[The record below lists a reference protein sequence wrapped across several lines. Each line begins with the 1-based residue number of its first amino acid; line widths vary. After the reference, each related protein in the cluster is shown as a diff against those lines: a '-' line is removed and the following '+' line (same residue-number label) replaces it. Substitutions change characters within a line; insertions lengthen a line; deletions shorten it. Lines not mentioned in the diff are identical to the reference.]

1 MATATTLSD
10 DILTTLGYTHDD
22 RARHRESILFNI
34 GLVASRLRRRSI
46 DKQLRSGSDDGLIS
60 DATMY
65 RVPLFQEQYVQD
77 RTYFNLPA
85 SIVDARV
92 NGGVAYIRY
101 CDNSGCGDTLVGKQF
116 TMASPNELSVRNG
129 MELEKPSPSVPY
141 YFRARIS
148 TGEGIITNR
157 VWLVGVSPLVKCL
170 EVGLY
175 LAVDL
180 SDPMADPD
188 EQLPIPDDQVYL
200 VKRMV
205 LDMERF
211 ALLVPQERLSN
222 DGRDFKVGQQ
232 PLQPPN
238 TMGINAPIN
247 IDED

>member
-1 MATATTLSD
+1 MTTATTLSD

-22 RARHRESILFNI
+22 RARQRESILFNI
-34 GLVASRLRRRSI
+34 GLVSSRLRRRSI
-46 DKQLRSGSDDGLIS
+46 DKELRSGKDDGLIS
-60 DATMY
+60 EATTY
-65 RVPLFQEQYVQD
+65 IVPLFQEQYVDD

-92 NGGVAYIRY
+92 NGGIAYMRY
-101 CDNSGCGDTLVGKQF
+101 CAGSGCGNNLIGKQF

-129 MELEKPSPSVPY
+129 MEWEKPSPLVPY
-141 YFRARIS
+141 YFRSR
-148 TGEGIITNR
+148 IITNQGTISDR
-157 VWLVGVSPLVKCL
+157 VWLVGVSPMLSCL

-175 LAVDL
+175 LSVDL
-180 SDPMADPD
+180 SDPMSDPD
-188 EQLPIPDDQVYL
+188 DPLPIPDDQIYL

-211 ALLVPQERLSN
+211 ALLTPQQRRQN

-232 PLQPPN
+232 PFQPPT
-238 TMGINAPIN
+238 TMSINAPIN